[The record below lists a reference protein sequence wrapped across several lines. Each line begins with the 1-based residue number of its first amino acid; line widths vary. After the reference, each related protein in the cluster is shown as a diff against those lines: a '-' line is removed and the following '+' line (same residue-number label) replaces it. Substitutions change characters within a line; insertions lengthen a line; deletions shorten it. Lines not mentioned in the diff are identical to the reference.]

1 MRDAMVDLETMG
13 NGPTAAII
21 AVGAVQF
28 DPVAGVLGDEF
39 YAVVDL
45 ASSVA
50 AGLRIEP
57 ATVLWWL
64 GQSDEARAAVAMPGR
79 LLADVLR
86 DFAEWLPAG
95 ARVWGNGAGFDNVV
109 LASAYR
115 ALGMPVPWHYRDD
128 RCYRTLC
135 ALNPDVGYARS
146 GTAHNALHDA
156 RSQAKHALELL
167 AYLHEPAD
175 DIPF

>member
-1 MRDAMVDLETMG
+1 MLDVMLDLETMG
-13 NGPTAAII
+13 AGPTAAII

-28 DPVAGVLGDEF
+28 DPAAGTLGDEF

-45 ASSVA
+45 QSSVA
-50 AGLRIEP
+50 AGLHIDP
-57 ATVLWWL
+57 STVLWWL
-64 GQSDEARAAVAMPGR
+64 RQSDEARAAVTEPGSP
-79 LLADVLR
+79 LADVLR
-86 DFAEWLPAG
+86 DFAGWLPAG

-115 ALGMPVPWHYRDD
+115 AVGMRTPWSYRDD
-128 RCYRTLC
+128 RCYRTLR
-135 ALNPDVGYARS
+135 ALNPDVEYARS

-156 RSQAKHALELL
+156 RSQARHALELL
-167 AYLHEPAD
+167 AYLREPAD